1 MLVNTNLRRFNMNGN
16 DIAININL
24 EKKMNF
30 LFNYKYILFLSY
42 FFIFACSSVDSED
55 KLAENN
61 KKNVLKKE
69 VQENSKGIV
78 LIDDNGKLGD
88 LFKSGNNEIGSV
100 NKFLW
105 QASLEVLSFLPISS
119 ADPFSGIIVFG
130 KSKAP
135 GSSQSYDATVYI
147 SDPAL
152 DARSLSV
159 TVRSSNGTISSAA
172 KREIESAILSRARQL
187 RLKELDL

>member
-1 MLVNTNLRRFNMNGN
+1 MNYLIKFKSLLLVCV
-16 DIAININL
+16 
-24 EKKMNF
+24 
-30 LFNYKYILFLSY
+30 ILQ
-42 FFIFACSSVDSED
+42 ACSTAD
-55 KLAENN
+55 KADTDKADAEKITSTTTDQV
-61 KKNVLKKE
+61 KK
-69 VQENSKGIV
+69 KGIV

-88 LFKSGNNEIGSV
+88 LFKSGGDEIGSV
-100 NKFLW
+100 NKYLW
-105 QASLEVLSFLPISS
+105 QASIEVLNFLPINS

-130 KSKAP
+130 KGKAP

>member
-1 MLVNTNLRRFNMNGN
+1 MTYIFKCKSLLMLCFVLQACSTAEKS
-16 DIAININL
+16 DIDKAN
-24 EKKMNF
+24 EKKVT
-30 LFNYKYILFLSY
+30 S
-42 FFIFACSSVDSED
+42 ATTDQT
-55 KLAENN
+55 
-61 KKNVLKKE
+61 KK
-69 VQENSKGIV
+69 KGIV

-88 LFKSGNNEIGSV
+88 LFKSDSNEIGSV
-100 NKFLW
+100 NKYLW
-105 QASLEVLSFLPISS
+105 QASLEVLSFLPINS

-130 KSKAP
+130 KGKAP

-159 TVRSSNGTISSAA
+159 TVRSSNGTISSEA

>member
-1 MLVNTNLRRFNMNGN
+1 LLLCV
-16 DIAININL
+16 
-24 EKKMNF
+24 
-30 LFNYKYILFLSY
+30 ILQ
-42 FFIFACSSVDSED
+42 ACSTSEKTDID
-55 KLAENN
+55 KANEEKITSATTDQA
-61 KKNVLKKE
+61 KK
-69 VQENSKGIV
+69 KGIV

-88 LFKSGNNEIGSV
+88 LFKSGGDEIGSV
-100 NKFLW
+100 NKYLW
-105 QASLEVLSFLPISS
+105 QASIEVLNFLPINS

-130 KSKAP
+130 KGKAP
-135 GSSQSYDATVYI
+135 GASQFYDATVYI
-147 SDPAL
+147 SDPSL

>member
-1 MLVNTNLRRFNMNGN
+1 MNYMSKCKSLL
-16 DIAININL
+16 IICFVL
-24 EKKMNF
+24 Q
-30 LFNYKYILFLSY
+30 
-42 FFIFACSSVDSED
+42 ACSTVVKTEID
-55 KLAENN
+55 KTNEEKITSAITDQT
-61 KKNVLKKE
+61 KK
-69 VQENSKGIV
+69 KGIV
-78 LIDDNGKLGD
+78 LIDDNGNLGD
-88 LFKSGNNEIGSV
+88 LFKSSGDEIGSV
-100 NKFLW
+100 NKYLW
-105 QASLEVLSFLPISS
+105 QASIEVLNFLPINS

-130 KSKAP
+130 KGKAP

-172 KREIESAILSRARQL
+172 KREIENAILSRARQL

>member
-1 MLVNTNLRRFNMNGN
+1 MNYLFKFKSLLLLC
-16 DIAININL
+16 AIL
-24 EKKMNF
+24 Q
-30 LFNYKYILFLSY
+30 
-42 FFIFACSSVDSED
+42 ACSTAEKTDID
-55 KLAENN
+55 KADAEKVTSATTDQT
-61 KKNVLKKE
+61 KK
-69 VQENSKGIV
+69 KGIV

-88 LFKSGNNEIGSV
+88 LFKSGGDEIGSV
-100 NKFLW
+100 NKYLW
-105 QASLEVLSFLPISS
+105 QASIEVLNFLPINS

-130 KSKAP
+130 KGKAP

>member
-1 MLVNTNLRRFNMNGN
+1 MNLLFKCKSLLLLCS
-16 DIAININL
+16 ILQACSV
-24 EKKMNF
+24 EKKTDID
-30 LFNYKYILFLSY
+30 K
-42 FFIFACSSVDSED
+42 AED
-55 KLAENN
+55 EKVTSITTDQT
-61 KKNVLKKE
+61 KK
-69 VQENSKGIV
+69 KGIV
-78 LIDDNGKLGD
+78 LIDDNGNLGA
-88 LFKSGNNEIGSV
+88 LFKNGGDEIGSV
-100 NKFLW
+100 NKYLW
-105 QASLEVLSFLPISS
+105 QASLEVLSFLPIGS

-130 KSKAP
+130 KGKAP

-159 TVRSSNGTISSAA
+159 TVRSSNGTVSSEA

>member
-1 MLVNTNLRRFNMNGN
+1 MNY
-16 DIAININL
+16 
-24 EKKMNF
+24 
-30 LFNYKYILFLSY
+30 LFKLISLFL
-42 FFIFACSSVDSED
+42 ICIILQACIMAEKANID
-55 KLAENN
+55 KVEGE
-61 KKNVLKKE
+61 KV
-69 VQENSKGIV
+69 NSNQTEKKGIV

-88 LFKSGNNEIGSV
+88 LFKSGRDEIGSV
-100 NKFLW
+100 NKYLW
-105 QASLEVLSFLPISS
+105 QASIEVLSFLPINS

-130 KSKAP
+130 KGKAP
-135 GSSQSYDATVYI
+135 GSIQYYDATVYI

-159 TVRSSNGTISSAA
+159 TVRSSNETISSEA

>member
-1 MLVNTNLRRFNMNGN
+1 MNY
-16 DIAININL
+16 
-24 EKKMNF
+24 
-30 LFNYKYILFLSY
+30 LFKCKALFL
-42 FFIFACSSVDSED
+42 ICVILQACSMVEKID
-55 KLAENN
+55 KDKAEGEKVTTATTDQT
-61 KKNVLKKE
+61 KK
-69 VQENSKGIV
+69 KGIV
-78 LIDDNGKLGD
+78 LIDDNGKMGD
-88 LFKSGNNEIGSV
+88 LFKSGGDDIGSV
-100 NKFLW
+100 NKYLW
-105 QASLEVLSFLPISS
+105 QASIEVLSFLPINS

-130 KSKAP
+130 IGKAP

-159 TVRSSNGTISSAA
+159 TVRSSNGTVSSEA

>member
-1 MLVNTNLRRFNMNGN
+1 MNSLFKFKSLLLLC
-16 DIAININL
+16 AIL
-24 EKKMNF
+24 Q
-30 LFNYKYILFLSY
+30 
-42 FFIFACSSVDSED
+42 ACSTAEKAEID
-55 KLAENN
+55 KADAEKVTSTSTDQV
-61 KKNVLKKE
+61 KK
-69 VQENSKGIV
+69 KGIV

-88 LFKSGNNEIGSV
+88 LFKSGGDEIGSV
-100 NKFLW
+100 NKYLW
-105 QASLEVLSFLPISS
+105 QASIEVLNFLPINS

-130 KSKAP
+130 KGKAP

-159 TVRSSNGTISSAA
+159 TVRSSNGTISLAA

>member
-1 MLVNTNLRRFNMNGN
+1 MSYLF
-16 DIAININL
+16 
-24 EKKMNF
+24 KCKF
-30 LFNYKYILFLSY
+30 LLLLCFILQ
-42 FFIFACSSVDSED
+42 ACSTAEKTDIDKTED
-55 KLAENN
+55 EKVTSTSTDQV
-61 KKNVLKKE
+61 KK
-69 VQENSKGIV
+69 KGIV

-88 LFKSGNNEIGSV
+88 LFKSGGDEIGSV
-100 NKFLW
+100 NKYLW
-105 QASLEVLSFLPISS
+105 QASIEVLNFLPINS

-130 KSKAP
+130 KGKAP

-172 KREIESAILSRARQL
+172 KREIEGAILSRARQL

>member
-1 MLVNTNLRRFNMNGN
+1 MNYLFKFKSLLMLC
-16 DIAININL
+16 AIL
-24 EKKMNF
+24 Q
-30 LFNYKYILFLSY
+30 
-42 FFIFACSSVDSED
+42 ACSTTEKSDID
-55 KLAENN
+55 KSNEEKASISTTDQT
-61 KKNVLKKE
+61 KK
-69 VQENSKGIV
+69 KGIV

-88 LFKSGNNEIGSV
+88 LFKSGGDEIGSV
-100 NKFLW
+100 NKYLW
-105 QASLEVLSFLPISS
+105 QASIDILNFLPISS

-130 KSKAP
+130 KGKAP
-135 GSSQSYDATVYI
+135 GSSQAYDATVYI

>member
-1 MLVNTNLRRFNMNGN
+1 MNYLFKFKFLLLLCIVLQACSTAEKTDIDKADEEKVNTVKT
-16 DIAININL
+16 DQT
-24 EKKMNF
+24 KK
-30 LFNYKYILFLSY
+30 
-42 FFIFACSSVDSED
+42 
-55 KLAENN
+55 
-61 KKNVLKKE
+61 
-69 VQENSKGIV
+69 KGIV

-88 LFKSGNNEIGSV
+88 IFKSGGDEIGSV
-100 NKFLW
+100 NKYLW
-105 QASLEVLSFLPISS
+105 QASIEVLNFLPINS

-130 KSKAP
+130 KGKAP
-135 GSSQSYDATVYI
+135 GSSQSYDATIYI

-159 TVRSSNGTISSAA
+159 TVRSSNGTVSSAA

>member
-1 MLVNTNLRRFNMNGN
+1 MNYMFKCKS
-16 DIAININL
+16 L
-24 EKKMNF
+24 
-30 LFNYKYILFLSY
+30 LLLCVILQ
-42 FFIFACSSVDSED
+42 ACSTAEKTDID
-55 KLAENN
+55 KAND
-61 KKNVLKKE
+61 KKATTATTDQTKK
-69 VQENSKGIV
+69 KGIV

-88 LFKSGNNEIGSV
+88 LFKSDSDAIGSV
-100 NKFLW
+100 NKYLW
-105 QASLEVLSFLPISS
+105 QASLEVLSFLPINS

-130 KSKAP
+130 KGKAP

-159 TVRSSNGTISSAA
+159 TVRSSNGTVSSEA
-172 KREIESAILSRARQL
+172 KREIEQAILSRARQL

>member
-1 MLVNTNLRRFNMNGN
+1 MNY
-16 DIAININL
+16 L
-24 EKKMNF
+24 SKCKC
-30 LFNYKYILFLSY
+30 LFLLCL
-42 FFIFACSSVDSED
+42 ILQACSIANKSDTDKASEEKVTSASTD
-55 KLAENN
+55 QT
-61 KKNVLKKE
+61 KKKA
-69 VQENSKGIV
+69 IV

-88 LFKSGNNEIGSV
+88 LFKSDSDEIGSV
-100 NKFLW
+100 NKYLW
-105 QASLEVLSFLPISS
+105 QASLEVLSFLPINS

-130 KSKAP
+130 KGKAP
-135 GSSQSYDATVYI
+135 GSSQFYDATVYI

-159 TVRSSNGTISSAA
+159 TVRSSNGTVSSEA

>member
-1 MLVNTNLRRFNMNGN
+1 MYYLF
-16 DIAININL
+16 
-24 EKKMNF
+24 KFKF
-30 LFNYKYILFLSY
+30 LLLFCATLQ
-42 FFIFACSSVDSED
+42 ACST
-55 KLAENN
+55 AEKTDIN
-61 KKNVLKKE
+61 KADAEKVTSTSTDQVKK
-69 VQENSKGIV
+69 KGIV

-88 LFKSGNNEIGSV
+88 LFKSGADEIGSV
-100 NKFLW
+100 NKYLW
-105 QASLEVLSFLPISS
+105 QASIEVLNFLPINS

-130 KSKAP
+130 KGKAP

>member
-1 MLVNTNLRRFNMNGN
+1 
-16 DIAININL
+16 
-24 EKKMNF
+24 MNF
-30 LFNYKYILFLSY
+30 LFKFKSLLLLCIILQ
-42 FFIFACSSVDSED
+42 ACSEAEKANID
-55 KLAENN
+55 KANEEKATISTTDQA
-61 KKNVLKKE
+61 KK
-69 VQENSKGIV
+69 KGIV
-78 LIDDNGKLGD
+78 LIDDHGKLGD
-88 LFKSGNNEIGSV
+88 IFKGGGDEIGSV
-100 NKFLW
+100 NRYLW
-105 QASLEVLSFLPISS
+105 QASIEVLNFLPINS

-130 KSKAP
+130 KGKVP

-159 TVRSSNGTISSAA
+159 TVRSSNGTISSGA